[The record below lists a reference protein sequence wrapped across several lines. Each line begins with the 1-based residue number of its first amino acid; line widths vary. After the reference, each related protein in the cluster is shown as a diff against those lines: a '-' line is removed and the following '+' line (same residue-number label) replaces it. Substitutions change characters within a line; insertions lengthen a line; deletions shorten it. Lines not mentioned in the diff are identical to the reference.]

1 MIQSSLYR
9 ALNKGFDYQILACK
23 DFKESELAKEVISYF
38 KPNTKA
44 ILFPEFRAKKN
55 DDLRSFFEEF
65 LQLLGGLREFYQA
78 LENKQEA
85 IIIAPISA
93 LLHPLPKK
101 ELLESF
107 KITLL
112 EKYNLKDLKD
122 KLFYY
127 GYEILDLVEVEG
139 EASFRGDIV
148 DIYAPNSKAYR
159 LSFFDTECESI
170 KEFDPTTQMS
180 LKEDLLEIEIPPTL
194 FSLDEPSYKDLKTK
208 VEQSPLNSFSK
219 DLTSFGLW
227 FLGEKA
233 NDLLHAYKSVISP
246 KALEEIQELA
256 SLNELDCERFK
267 SLKVLENAQGYEDLE
282 IHAHALE
289 GFIALHSNH
298 KITLLAPNK
307 TILDNVLGTIKKSNM
322 DNVLGTIE
330 KSNMECVIA
339 PFVLNFKTPDG
350 IFISLNSFERKKK
363 RQKSKLAL
371 NELNPGEWVVHDDY
385 GVGVFSQ
392 LVQHSVL
399 GSKRDFLEIAYL
411 GEDKLLL
418 PVENLHLI
426 ARYVAQSDSVPVK
439 DRLGKG
445 SFLKLKA
452 KVRTKL
458 LEIAGKII
466 ELAAERNLILGKK
479 MDTHLAE
486 LEVFKSHAGFE
497 YTSDQE
503 KAIAEISKDLSSK
516 RVMDRL
522 LSGDVGFGKT
532 EVAMHAIFCAFLNG
546 FQSVLVVPTTLLAHQ
561 HFETLRARFEN
572 FGVKVA
578 RLDRYASEKN
588 KLLKAVEL
596 GLIDVLVGTHAILG
610 AKFKNLGLVVVD
622 EEHKFGVK
630 QKEALKELSKSVHFL
645 SMSATPIPRT
655 LNMAL
660 SQIKSISSLK
670 TPPTDRKPSRT
681 FLKEKNDELLKEII
695 YRELRRNGQIFYIH
709 NHIASIS
716 KVKTKLENLIPKLK
730 IAILHS
736 QINANKSEEI
746 MLEFAK
752 GNYQVLL
759 CTSIVE
765 SGIHLPNAN
774 TIIIDNAQ
782 NFGLADL
789 HQLRGRVGR
798 GKKEGF
804 CYFLIEDQKSLNEQ
818 ALKRLLAL
826 EKNSYLGSGES
837 IAYHDLE
844 IRGGGNL
851 LGQDQSG
858 HIKNIGYALY
868 TRMLEDAIYELS
880 GGKKRLEKSVEI
892 QLGVSAFLNP
902 ELIASDSLRLDLYR
916 RLSLCENVDEVGQI
930 HEEIEDRFG
939 KIDDLSAQFL
949 QIITLKI
956 LANQLGILK
965 LSNFNQNI
973 TLTYSDEKK
982 ESLKAPSKDDNDI
995 LETLLKHLRAQI
1007 SLKQR

>member
-78 LENKQEA
+78 LENKQET

-122 KLFYY
+122 KLFYC

-170 KEFDPTTQMS
+170 KELDPTTQMS

-233 NDLLHAYKSVISP
+233 QDLLSVYKSVISP
-246 KALEEIQELA
+246 RALEEIQELA

-267 SLKVLENAQGYEDLE
+267 FLKVLENAQGYEDLE

-307 TILDNVLGTIKKSNM
+307 TILDNVISVLERSN
-322 DNVLGTIE
+322 I
-330 KSNMECVIA
+330 ECVIA

-426 ARYVAQSDSVPVK
+426 ARYVVQSDSVPAK

-479 MDTHLAE
+479 MDVHLAE

-503 KAIAEISKDLSSK
+503 KAIAEISKDLSSH

-546 FQSVLVVPTTLLAHQ
+546 FQSALVVPTTLLAHQ

-596 GLIDVLVGTHAILG
+596 GLVDVLVGTHAILG

-660 SQIKSISSLK
+660 SQIKGISSLK

-716 KVKTKLENLIPKLK
+716 KVKTKLEELIPKLK

-1007 SLKQR
+1007 SLKRH

>member
-1 MIQSSLYR
+1 MIQSSLYK
-9 ALNKGFDYQILACK
+9 ALNEGFDYQILACK
-23 DFKESELAKEVISYF
+23 DFKESKLAKEVISYF
-38 KPNTKA
+38 KPNIKA
-44 ILFPEFRAKKN
+44 VLFPEFRAKKN

-85 IIIAPISA
+85 IIIAPIST

-148 DIYAPNSKAYR
+148 DIYIPNSKAYR

-170 KEFDPTTQMS
+170 KELDPTTQMS

-233 NDLLHAYKSVISP
+233 NDLLHTYKSIISP

-267 SLKVLENAQGYEDLE
+267 FLKVLENAQGYEDLE

-307 TILDNVLGTIKKSNM
+307 TILDNAVSAL
-322 DNVLGTIE
+322 E

-339 PFVLNFKTPDG
+339 PFVLNFKTPDR

-371 NELNPGEWVVHDDY
+371 NELNAGEWVVHDDY

-392 LVQHSVL
+392 LIQHSVL

-426 ARYVAQSDSVPVK
+426 ARYVAQSDSVPAK

-458 LEIAGKII
+458 LEIASKII

-479 MDTHLAE
+479 MDVHLAE

-546 FQSVLVVPTTLLAHQ
+546 FQSALVVPTTLLAHQ

-596 GLIDVLVGTHAILG
+596 GQVDVLIGTHAILG

-660 SQIKSISSLK
+660 SQIKGISSLK

-736 QINANKSEEI
+736 QINASESEEI

-804 CYFLIEDQKSLNEQ
+804 CYFLIEDQKNLNEQ

-916 RLSLCENVDEVGQI
+916 RLSLCEDVDEVGQI

-956 LANQLGILK
+956 LANQLGIIK

-973 TLTYSDEKK
+973 TITYGDEKK

-1007 SLKQR
+1007 SLKRR

>member
-1 MIQSSLYR
+1 MIQSSLYK
-9 ALNKGFDYQILACK
+9 ALNEGFDYQILACK
-23 DFKESELAKEVISYF
+23 DFKESKLAKEVISYF

-78 LENKQEA
+78 LENKQET

-180 LKEDLLEIEIPPTL
+180 LKEDLLEIEVPPTL

-233 NDLLHAYKSVISP
+233 QDLLIVYKSVISP
-246 KALEEIQELA
+246 RALEEIQELA
-256 SLNELDCERFK
+256 SLNELDCECFK
-267 SLKVLENAQGYEDLE
+267 FLKVLENAQGYEDLE

-307 TILDNVLGTIKKSNM
+307 TILDNAISTL
-322 DNVLGTIE
+322 E
-330 KSNMECVIA
+330 KSSMECVIA
-339 PFVLNFKTPDG
+339 PFVLNFKTPDR

-426 ARYVAQSDSVPVK
+426 ARYVAQSDSVPAK

-458 LEIAGKII
+458 LEIASKII

-479 MDTHLAE
+479 MDVHLAE

-503 KAIAEISKDLSSK
+503 KAIAEISRDLSSHK
-516 RVMDRL
+516 VMDRL

-546 FQSVLVVPTTLLAHQ
+546 FQSALVVPTTLLAHQ

-596 GLIDVLVGTHAILG
+596 GQVDALIGTHAILG

-660 SQIKSISSLK
+660 SQIKGISSLK

-716 KVKTKLENLIPKLK
+716 KVKTKLEELIPKLK

-736 QINANKSEEI
+736 QINANESEEI

-752 GNYQVLL
+752 GSYQVLL

-956 LANQLGILK
+956 LANQLGIIK

-973 TLTYSDEKK
+973 TITYSDEKK

-1007 SLKQR
+1007 SLKRR

>member
-1 MIQSSLYR
+1 MIQSNLYG

-159 LSFFDTECESI
+159 LSFFDMECESI

-194 FSLDEPSYKDLKTK
+194 FSLNEQSYKDLKTK

-246 KALEEIQELA
+246 KALEEIQELT
-256 SLNELDCERFK
+256 SLNELDNERFK
-267 SLKVLENAQGYEDLE
+267 FLKVLENPQGYEDLE

-289 GFIALHSNH
+289 SFIALHSNR

-307 TILDNVLGTIKKSNM
+307 TILDNAISAL
-322 DNVLGTIE
+322 E
-330 KSNMECVIA
+330 KSHIECVIA

-371 NELNPGEWVVHDDY
+371 NELNAGEWVVHDDY

-399 GSKRDFLEIAYL
+399 GSKRDFLEIAYW

-426 ARYVAQSDSVPVK
+426 ARYVAQSDSVPTK

-452 KVRTKL
+452 KVKTKL

-532 EVAMHAIFCAFLNG
+532 EVAMHAIFCTFLNG
-546 FQSVLVVPTTLLAHQ
+546 FQSTLVVPTTLLAHQ

-596 GLIDVLVGTHAILG
+596 GLVDVLVGTHAILG

-660 SQIKSISSLK
+660 SQIKGISSLK
-670 TPPTDRKPSRT
+670 IPPTDRKPSRT

-716 KVKTKLENLIPKLK
+716 KVKTKLEDLIPKLK

-736 QINANKSEEI
+736 QINAHESEEI

-892 QLGVSAFLNP
+892 QLSVSAFLNP
-902 ELIASDSLRLDLYR
+902 ELIGSDSLRLDLYR
-916 RLSLCENVDEVGQI
+916 RLSLCENTDEVGQI

-939 KIDDLSAQFL
+939 KIDDLSVQFL

-956 LANQLGILK
+956 LANQLGIIK

-973 TLTYSDEKK
+973 TITYSDEKK

-1007 SLKQR
+1007 SLKRH

>member
-23 DFKESELAKEVISYF
+23 DFKESKLAKEVISYF
-38 KPNTKA
+38 KPNIKA
-44 ILFPEFRAKKN
+44 VLFPEFRAKKN

-78 LENKQEA
+78 LENKQET

-148 DIYAPNSKAYR
+148 DIYVPNSKAYR

-233 NDLLHAYKSVISP
+233 QDLLSVYKSVISP

-256 SLNELDCERFK
+256 SLNELDGERFK
-267 SLKVLENAQGYEDLE
+267 LLKVLENAQGYEDLE

-289 GFIALHSNH
+289 GFIALHSHH

-307 TILDNVLGTIKKSNM
+307 TILDNVLGTI
-322 DNVLGTIE
+322 E
-330 KSNMECVIA
+330 KSSMECVIA

-363 RQKSKLAL
+363 HRRSKLAL
-371 NELNPGEWVVHDDY
+371 NELNPGEWVVHDNY

-399 GSKRDFLEIAYL
+399 GSKRDFLEIAYW

-426 ARYVAQSDSVPVK
+426 ARYVAQSDSVPAK

-479 MDTHLAE
+479 MDVHLAE

-546 FQSVLVVPTTLLAHQ
+546 FQSALVVPTTLLAHQ

-660 SQIKSISSLK
+660 SQIKGISSLK

-716 KVKTKLENLIPKLK
+716 KVKTKLEELIPKLK

-736 QINANKSEEI
+736 QINAHKSEEI

-973 TLTYSDEKK
+973 TITYSDEKK

-995 LETLLKHLRAQI
+995 LETLLKHLHAQI
-1007 SLKQR
+1007 SLKRR

>member
-85 IIIAPISA
+85 IIIAPIST

-159 LSFFDTECESI
+159 LSFFDMECESI

-194 FSLDEPSYKDLKTK
+194 FSLNEQSYKDLKTK

-246 KALEEIQELA
+246 KALEEIQELT
-256 SLNELDCERFK
+256 SLNELDNERFK
-267 SLKVLENAQGYEDLE
+267 FLKVLENPQGYEDLE

-289 GFIALHSNH
+289 SFIALHSNR

-307 TILDNVLGTIKKSNM
+307 TILDNAISAL
-322 DNVLGTIE
+322 E
-330 KSNMECVIA
+330 KSHIECVIA

-371 NELNPGEWVVHDDY
+371 NELNAGEWVVHDDY

-399 GSKRDFLEIAYL
+399 GSKRDFLEIAYW

-426 ARYVAQSDSVPVK
+426 ARYVAQSDSMPTK

-452 KVRTKL
+452 KVKTKL

-546 FQSVLVVPTTLLAHQ
+546 FQSALVVPTTLLAHQ

-660 SQIKSISSLK
+660 SQIKGISSLK
-670 TPPTDRKPSRT
+670 IPPTDRKPSRT

-695 YRELRRNGQIFYIH
+695 HRELRRNGQIFYIH

-716 KVKTKLENLIPKLK
+716 KVKTKLEDLIPKLK

-736 QINANKSEEI
+736 QISAHESEET

-752 GNYQVLL
+752 GSYQVLL

-826 EKNSYLGSGES
+826 EKNLYLGSGES

-868 TRMLEDAIYELS
+868 TRMLEDTIYELS

-892 QLGVSAFLNP
+892 QLSVSAFLNP

-916 RLSLCENVDEVGQI
+916 RLSLCENTDEVGQI

-956 LANQLGILK
+956 LANQLGIIK

-973 TLTYSDEKK
+973 TITYSDEKK

-1007 SLKQR
+1007 PLKRH

>member
-23 DFKESELAKEVISYF
+23 DFKESKLAKEVISYF
-38 KPNTKA
+38 KPNIKA
-44 ILFPEFRAKKN
+44 VLFPEFRAKKN

-78 LENKQEA
+78 LENKQET

-233 NDLLHAYKSVISP
+233 QDLLSVYKSIISP
-246 KALEEIQELA
+246 RALEEIQELA
-256 SLNELDCERFK
+256 GLNELDCERFK
-267 SLKVLENAQGYEDLE
+267 FLKVLENVQGYEDLE

-289 GFIALHSNH
+289 GFIALHSHH

-307 TILDNVLGTIKKSNM
+307 TILDNVLGTI
-322 DNVLGTIE
+322 E
-330 KSNMECVIA
+330 KSSMECVIA

-371 NELNPGEWVVHDDY
+371 NELNPGDWVVHDDY

-452 KVRTKL
+452 KVRAKL

-479 MDTHLAE
+479 MDVHLAE

-546 FQSVLVVPTTLLAHQ
+546 FQSALVVPTTLLAHQ
-561 HFETLRARFEN
+561 HFETLKARFEN

-578 RLDRYASEKN
+578 RLDRYIKTSEKS

-596 GLIDVLVGTHAILG
+596 GLVDALIGTHAILG
-610 AKFKNLGLVVVD
+610 AKFKNLGLMVVD

-660 SQIKSISSLK
+660 SQIKGISSLK

-956 LANQLGILK
+956 LANQLGIIK

-973 TLTYSDEKK
+973 TLTYNDEKK

-1007 SLKQR
+1007 SLKRR

>member
-1 MIQSSLYR
+1 MIQSSLYG

-38 KPNTKA
+38 KPNTKVV
-44 ILFPEFRAKKN
+44 LFPEFRAKKN

-194 FSLDEPSYKDLKTK
+194 FSLDEPSYKDLKAK

-256 SLNELDCERFK
+256 SLNELNCERFK
-267 SLKVLENAQGYEDLE
+267 FLKVLENPQGYEDLE

-289 GFIALHSNH
+289 SFITLHSNR

-307 TILDNVLGTIKKSNM
+307 TILDNAISAL
-322 DNVLGTIE
+322 E
-330 KSNMECVIA
+330 KSSIECVIA
-339 PFVLNFKTPDG
+339 PFVLNFKTPNG

-371 NELNPGEWVVHDDY
+371 NELNAGEWVVHDDY

-399 GSKRDFLEIAYL
+399 GSKRDFLEIAYF

-426 ARYVAQSDSVPVK
+426 ARYVAQSDSVPIK

-452 KVRTKL
+452 KVKTKL

-486 LEVFKSHAGFE
+486 LEIFKSHAGFE

-546 FQSVLVVPTTLLAHQ
+546 FQSALVVPTTLLAHQ

-588 KLLKAVEL
+588 KLLKAAEL

-630 QKEALKELSKSVHFL
+630 QKESLKELSKSVHFL

-660 SQIKSISSLK
+660 SQIKGISSLK
-670 TPPTDRKPSRT
+670 IPPTDRKPSRT

-695 YRELRRNGQIFYIH
+695 HRELRRNGQIFYIH

-716 KVKTKLENLIPKLK
+716 KIKTKLEDLIPKLK

-736 QINANKSEEI
+736 QISAHESEEI

-774 TIIIDNAQ
+774 TIIIDKAQ

-956 LANQLGILK
+956 LANQLGIIK

-973 TLTYSDEKK
+973 TLTYNDEHK

-1007 SLKQR
+1007 SLKRR

>member
-23 DFKESELAKEVISYF
+23 DFKESKLAKEVISYF
-38 KPNTKA
+38 KPNIKA
-44 ILFPEFRAKKN
+44 VLFPEFRAKKN

-78 LENKQEA
+78 LENKQET

-148 DIYAPNSKAYR
+148 DIYVPNSKAYR

-170 KEFDPTTQMS
+170 KELDPTTQMS

-194 FSLDEPSYKDLKTK
+194 FSLDESSYKDLKTK

-233 NDLLHAYKSVISP
+233 QDLLSVCKSVISP

-256 SLNELDCERFK
+256 SLNELDDERFK
-267 SLKVLENAQGYEDLE
+267 FLKILENAQGYEDLE

-289 GFIALHSNH
+289 GFITLHSNY

-307 TILDNVLGTIKKSNM
+307 TILDNAISALDVG
-322 DNVLGTIE
+322 
-330 KSNMECVIA
+330 NMECVIA
-339 PFVLNFKTPDG
+339 PFVLNFKTPDR

-371 NELNPGEWVVHDDY
+371 NELNAGEWVVHDDY

-392 LVQHSVL
+392 LIQHSVL

-452 KVRTKL
+452 KVRAKL

-479 MDTHLAE
+479 MDVHLAE

-503 KAIAEISKDLSSK
+503 KAIAEISRDLSSH

-546 FQSVLVVPTTLLAHQ
+546 FQSALVVPTTLLAHQ

-578 RLDRYASEKN
+578 RLDRYIKTSEKS

-596 GLIDVLVGTHAILG
+596 GQVDALIGTHAILG
-610 AKFKNLGLVVVD
+610 AKFKNLGLMVVD

-660 SQIKSISSLK
+660 SQIKGISSLK

-695 YRELRRNGQIFYIH
+695 HRELRRNGQIFYIH

-736 QINANKSEEI
+736 QINANESEEI

-804 CYFLIEDQKSLNEQ
+804 CYFLIEDQKNLNEQ

-858 HIKNIGYALY
+858 HIKNIGYVLY

-939 KIDDLSAQFL
+939 KMDDLSAQFL

-956 LANQLGILK
+956 LANQLGIIK

-1007 SLKQR
+1007 SLKRR

>member
-38 KPNTKA
+38 KPHTKA

-78 LENKQEA
+78 LENKQET

-194 FSLDEPSYKDLKTK
+194 FSLDESSYKDLKTK

-233 NDLLHAYKSVISP
+233 QDLLSVYKSIISP
-246 KALEEIQELA
+246 RALEEIQELA

-267 SLKVLENAQGYEDLE
+267 FLKVLENAQGYEDLE

-307 TILDNVLGTIKKSNM
+307 TILDNAVSAL
-322 DNVLGTIE
+322 E
-330 KSNMECVIA
+330 KSSMECVIA

-371 NELNPGEWVVHDDY
+371 NEFNPGEWVVHDDY

-426 ARYVAQSDSVPVK
+426 ARYVAQSDSVPAK

-458 LEIAGKII
+458 LEIASKII

-479 MDTHLAE
+479 MDVHLAE

-497 YTSDQE
+497 YTNDQE
-503 KAIAEISKDLSSK
+503 KAIAEISKDLSSH

-532 EVAMHAIFCAFLNG
+532 EVAMHAIFCTFLNG
-546 FQSVLVVPTTLLAHQ
+546 FQSALVVPTTLLAHQ

-596 GLIDVLVGTHAILG
+596 GLVDALVGTHAILG

-660 SQIKSISSLK
+660 SQIKGISSLK

-736 QINANKSEEI
+736 QINANESEEI

-892 QLGVSAFLNP
+892 QLSVSAFLNP

-916 RLSLCENVDEVGQI
+916 RLSLCENTDEVGQI

-956 LANQLGILK
+956 LANQLGIIK

-973 TLTYSDEKK
+973 TLTYNDEHK

-1007 SLKQR
+1007 SLKRH

>member
-23 DFKESELAKEVISYF
+23 DFKESKLAKEVISYV

-44 ILFPEFRAKKN
+44 VLFPEFRAKKN

-78 LENKQEA
+78 LENKQEV

-148 DIYAPNSKAYR
+148 DIYIPNSKAYR

-170 KEFDPTTQMS
+170 KELDPTTQMS

-233 NDLLHAYKSVISP
+233 QDLLSVYKSVISP
-246 KALEEIQELA
+246 RALEEIQELA
-256 SLNELDCERFK
+256 SLNELNYERFK
-267 SLKVLENAQGYEDLE
+267 FLKVLENAQGYEDLE

-307 TILDNVLGTIKKSNM
+307 TILDNAISTL
-322 DNVLGTIE
+322 E
-330 KSNMECVIA
+330 RSNMECVIA

-426 ARYVAQSDSVPVK
+426 ARYVAQSDSVPAK

-458 LEIAGKII
+458 LEIASKII

-479 MDTHLAE
+479 MDVHLAE

-497 YTSDQE
+497 YTNDQE
-503 KAIAEISKDLSSK
+503 KSIAEISKDLSSK

-546 FQSVLVVPTTLLAHQ
+546 FQSTLVVPTTLLAHQ

-596 GLIDVLVGTHAILG
+596 GLVDVLVGTHAILG

-660 SQIKSISSLK
+660 SQIKGISSLK

-695 YRELRRNGQIFYIH
+695 HRELRRNGQIFYIH

-716 KVKTKLENLIPKLK
+716 KVKTKLEDLIPKLK

-916 RLSLCENVDEVGQI
+916 RLSLCENTDEVGQI

-956 LANQLGILK
+956 LANQLGIIK

-1007 SLKQR
+1007 SLKRR

>member
-78 LENKQEA
+78 LENKQET

-148 DIYAPNSKAYR
+148 DVYAPNSKAYR

-233 NDLLHAYKSVISP
+233 QDLLIVYKSIISP
-246 KALEEIQELA
+246 RALEEIQELA
-256 SLNELDCERFK
+256 SLNELDGERFK
-267 SLKVLENAQGYEDLE
+267 FLKVLENAQGYEDLE

-289 GFIALHSNH
+289 GFIALHSHH

-307 TILDNVLGTIKKSNM
+307 TILDNAISALDAG
-322 DNVLGTIE
+322 
-330 KSNMECVIA
+330 NMECVIA
-339 PFVLNFKTPDG
+339 PFVLNFKTPDR

-363 RQKSKLAL
+363 RQKSRLAL

-411 GEDKLLL
+411 SEDKLLL

-426 ARYVAQSDSVPVK
+426 ARYVAQSDSVPAK

-479 MDTHLAE
+479 MDVHLAE

-503 KAIAEISKDLSSK
+503 KAIAEISRDLSSK

-546 FQSVLVVPTTLLAHQ
+546 FQSALVVPTTLLAHQ
-561 HFETLRARFEN
+561 HFETLRVRFEN

-660 SQIKSISSLK
+660 SQIKGISSLK

-716 KVKTKLENLIPKLK
+716 KVKTKLEELIPKLK

-837 IAYHDLE
+837 VAYHDLE

-916 RLSLCENVDEVGQI
+916 RLSLCENTDEVGQI

-956 LANQLGILK
+956 LANQLGIIK

-973 TLTYSDEKK
+973 TITYSDEKK

-1007 SLKQR
+1007 SLKRR

>member
-1 MIQSSLYR
+1 MIQSSLYK
-9 ALNKGFDYQILACK
+9 ALNEGFDYQILACK
-23 DFKESELAKEVISYF
+23 DFKESKLAKEVISYF
-38 KPNTKA
+38 KPNIKA
-44 ILFPEFRAKKN
+44 VLFPEFRAKKN

-148 DIYAPNSKAYR
+148 DIYIPNSKAYR
-159 LSFFDTECESI
+159 LSFFDAECESI
-170 KEFDPTTQMS
+170 KELDPATQMS

-256 SLNELDCERFK
+256 SLNELDGERFK
-267 SLKVLENAQGYEDLE
+267 FLKVLENPQGYEDLE

-289 GFIALHSNH
+289 SFIALHSNR

-307 TILDNVLGTIKKSNM
+307 TILDNAISAL
-322 DNVLGTIE
+322 E
-330 KSNMECVIA
+330 KSSMECVIA

-371 NELNPGEWVVHDDY
+371 NELNPGDWVVHDDY

-452 KVRTKL
+452 KVRAKL

-479 MDTHLAE
+479 MDVHLAE

-546 FQSVLVVPTTLLAHQ
+546 FQSALVVPTTLLAHQ

-596 GLIDVLVGTHAILG
+596 GLVDVLVGTHAILG

-660 SQIKSISSLK
+660 SQIKGISSLK

-716 KVKTKLENLIPKLK
+716 KVKTKLEGLIPKLK

-939 KIDDLSAQFL
+939 KMDDLSAQFL

-956 LANQLGILK
+956 LANQLGIIK

-973 TLTYSDEKK
+973 TLTHSDEHK

-1007 SLKQR
+1007 SLKRR

>member
-1 MIQSSLYR
+1 MIQSSLYK

-38 KPNTKA
+38 KPNIKA

-65 LQLLGGLREFYQA
+65 LQLLGGLREFYRA

-122 KLFYY
+122 KLFYC
-127 GYEILDLVEVEG
+127 GYEIVDLVEVEG

-180 LKEDLLEIEIPPTL
+180 LKEDWLEIEIPPTL

-208 VEQSPLNSFSK
+208 VEQSPFNSFSK

-227 FLGEKA
+227 FLEEKA
-233 NDLLHAYKSVISP
+233 NDLLHAYKSIISP

-267 SLKVLENAQGYEDLE
+267 LLKVLETPQGHEDLE

-289 GFIALHSNH
+289 SFIALHSNR

-307 TILDNVLGTIKKSNM
+307 TILDNAISAL
-322 DNVLGTIE
+322 E
-330 KSNMECVIA
+330 KSSIECVIA

-350 IFISLNSFERKKK
+350 IFVSLNSFERKKK

-399 GSKRDFLEIAYL
+399 GSKRDFLEIAYW

-426 ARYVAQSDSVPVK
+426 ARYVAQNDSVPIK

-578 RLDRYASEKN
+578 RLDRYASGKN

-596 GLIDVLVGTHAILG
+596 GLVDVLVGTHAVLG

-660 SQIKSISSLK
+660 SQIKGISSLK

-695 YRELRRNGQIFYIH
+695 HRELRRNGQIFYIH

-716 KVKTKLENLIPKLK
+716 KVKTKLEGLIPKLK

-736 QINANKSEEI
+736 QINANESEEI

-837 IAYHDLE
+837 VAYHDLE

-916 RLSLCENVDEVGQI
+916 RLSLCENTDEVGQI

-939 KIDDLSAQFL
+939 KIDDLSTQFL

-956 LANQLGILK
+956 LANQLGIIK

-973 TLTYSDEKK
+973 TITYSDEKK

-1007 SLKQR
+1007 SLKRR

>member
-38 KPNTKA
+38 KPNIKA
-44 ILFPEFRAKKN
+44 VLFPEFRAKKN

-78 LENKQEA
+78 LENKQET

-170 KEFDPTTQMS
+170 KELDPTTQMS

-233 NDLLHAYKSVISP
+233 QDLLSVYKSVISP
-246 KALEEIQELA
+246 RALEEIQELA
-256 SLNELDCERFK
+256 SLNELDYERFK
-267 SLKVLENAQGYEDLE
+267 FLKVLENAQGYEDLE

-307 TILDNVLGTIKKSNM
+307 TILDNVISALERSN
-322 DNVLGTIE
+322 I
-330 KSNMECVIA
+330 ECVIA

-426 ARYVAQSDSVPVK
+426 ARYVAQSDSVPAK

-546 FQSVLVVPTTLLAHQ
+546 FQSALVVPTTLLAHQ

-596 GLIDVLVGTHAILG
+596 GLVDVLVGTHAILG

-660 SQIKSISSLK
+660 SQIKGISSLK

-716 KVKTKLENLIPKLK
+716 KVKTKLEDLIPKLK

-736 QINANKSEEI
+736 QINANESEEI

-916 RLSLCENVDEVGQI
+916 RLSLCENTDEVGQI

-956 LANQLGILK
+956 LANQLGIIK

-973 TLTYSDEKK
+973 TLTYSDEHK

-1007 SLKQR
+1007 SLKRR

>member
-65 LQLLGGLREFYQA
+65 LQLLGGLKEFYQA

-112 EKYNLKDLKD
+112 EKYNLKVLKD

-148 DIYAPNSKAYR
+148 DIYVPNSKAYR

-233 NDLLHAYKSVISP
+233 QDLLSVYKSVISP
-246 KALEEIQELA
+246 RALEEIQELA
-256 SLNELDCERFK
+256 SLNELDDERFK
-267 SLKVLENAQGYEDLE
+267 FLKVLENAQGYEDLE

-289 GFIALHSNH
+289 GFIALHSHH

-307 TILDNVLGTIKKSNM
+307 TILDNAISALERSN
-322 DNVLGTIE
+322 I
-330 KSNMECVIA
+330 ECVIA

-371 NELNPGEWVVHDDY
+371 NELNAGEWVVHDDY

-426 ARYVAQSDSVPVK
+426 ARYVAQSDSVPAK

-503 KAIAEISKDLSSK
+503 KAIAEISRDLSSK

-546 FQSVLVVPTTLLAHQ
+546 FQSALVVPTTLLVHQ

-596 GLIDVLVGTHAILG
+596 GLVDVLVGTHAILG

-660 SQIKSISSLK
+660 SQIKGISSLK
-670 TPPTDRKPSRT
+670 TLPTDRKPSRT
-681 FLKEKNDELLKEII
+681 FLKEKNDELLKELI

-716 KVKTKLENLIPKLK
+716 KVKTKLEKLIPKLK

-858 HIKNIGYALY
+858 YIKNIGYALY

-916 RLSLCENVDEVGQI
+916 RLSLCENIDEVGQI

-1007 SLKQR
+1007 SLKRH

>member
-23 DFKESELAKEVISYF
+23 DFKESKLAKEVINYF
-38 KPNTKA
+38 KPNIKA
-44 ILFPEFRAKKN
+44 VLFPEFRAKKN

-78 LENKQEA
+78 LENKQEV

-148 DIYAPNSKAYR
+148 DIYTPNSKAYR

-170 KEFDPTTQMS
+170 KELDPTTQMS

-233 NDLLHAYKSVISP
+233 QDLLSVYKSVISP
-246 KALEEIQELA
+246 RALEEIQELA

-267 SLKVLENAQGYEDLE
+267 FLKVLKNAQGYEDLE

-289 GFIALHSNH
+289 GFIALHSNR

-307 TILDNVLGTIKKSNM
+307 TILDNTISAL
-322 DNVLGTIE
+322 DAG
-330 KSNMECVIA
+330 NMECVIA
-339 PFVLNFKTPDG
+339 PFVLNFRTPDG

-371 NELNPGEWVVHDDY
+371 NELNAGEWVVHDDY

-452 KVRTKL
+452 KVRAKL

-503 KAIAEISKDLSSK
+503 KAIAEISRDLSSH

-561 HFETLRARFEN
+561 HFETLKARFEN

-578 RLDRYASEKN
+578 RLDRYIKTSEKS

-596 GLIDVLVGTHAILG
+596 GQVDALIGTHAILG
-610 AKFKNLGLVVVD
+610 AKFKNLGLMVVD

-660 SQIKSISSLK
+660 SQIKGISSLK

-956 LANQLGILK
+956 LANQLGIIK

-973 TLTYSDEKK
+973 TITYGDEKK

-1007 SLKQR
+1007 SLKRR

>member
-1 MIQSSLYR
+1 M
-9 ALNKGFDYQILACK
+9 
-23 DFKESELAKEVISYF
+23 
-38 KPNTKA
+38 
-44 ILFPEFRAKKN
+44 
-55 DDLRSFFEEF
+55 RSFFEEF

-78 LENKQEA
+78 LENKQET

-256 SLNELDCERFK
+256 GLNELDGERFK
-267 SLKVLENAQGYEDLE
+267 FLKVLENAQGYEDLE

-289 GFIALHSNH
+289 GFIASHSNR

-307 TILDNVLGTIKKSNM
+307 TILDNAIGALERSHI
-322 DNVLGTIE
+322 
-330 KSNMECVIA
+330 ECVIA

-426 ARYVAQSDSVPVK
+426 ARYVAQSDSVPIK

-452 KVRTKL
+452 KVKTKL
-458 LEIAGKII
+458 LEIASKII

-546 FQSVLVVPTTLLAHQ
+546 FQSALVVPTTLLAHQ

-610 AKFKNLGLVVVD
+610 AKFKNLGLMVVD

-660 SQIKSISSLK
+660 SQIKGISSLK

-736 QINANKSEEI
+736 QINANESEEV

-892 QLGVSAFLNP
+892 QLSVSAFLNP

-956 LANQLGILK
+956 LANQLGIIK

-973 TLTYSDEKK
+973 TITYSDEHK

-1007 SLKQR
+1007 SLKRR

>member
-1 MIQSSLYR
+1 MIQSSLYK

-38 KPNTKA
+38 KPNIKA

-65 LQLLGGLREFYQA
+65 LQLLGALREFYQA
-78 LENKQEA
+78 LENKQET

-112 EKYNLKDLKD
+112 EKYNLKELKD

-148 DIYAPNSKAYR
+148 DIYIPNSKAYR
-159 LSFFDTECESI
+159 LSFFDAECESI
-170 KEFDPTTQMS
+170 KELDPTTQMS

-233 NDLLHAYKSVISP
+233 QDLLSVYKSIISP

-256 SLNELDCERFK
+256 SLNELDDERFK
-267 SLKVLENAQGYEDLE
+267 FLKVLENAQGYEDLE

-298 KITLLAPNK
+298 KITLLASNK
-307 TILDNVLGTIKKSNM
+307 TILDNAISTLDT
-322 DNVLGTIE
+322 
-330 KSNMECVIA
+330 SNMECVIA
-339 PFVLNFKTPDG
+339 PFVLNFKTPDR

-371 NELNPGEWVVHDDY
+371 NELNAGEWVVHDDY

-392 LVQHSVL
+392 LIQHSVL

-452 KVRTKL
+452 KVRAKL

-503 KAIAEISKDLSSK
+503 KAIAEISRDLSSH

-546 FQSVLVVPTTLLAHQ
+546 FQSALVVPTTLLAHQ

-578 RLDRYASEKN
+578 RLDRYIKTSEKN

-596 GLIDVLVGTHAILG
+596 GLVDALIGTHAILG
-610 AKFKNLGLVVVD
+610 AKFKNLGLMVVD

-660 SQIKSISSLK
+660 SQIKGISSLK

-695 YRELRRNGQIFYIH
+695 HRELRRNGQIFYIH

-716 KVKTKLENLIPKLK
+716 KVKTKLEDLIPKLK

-736 QINANKSEEI
+736 QINAHESEEI

-804 CYFLIEDQKSLNEQ
+804 CYFLIEDQKNLNEQ

-916 RLSLCENVDEVGQI
+916 RLSLCEDVDEVGQI

-939 KIDDLSAQFL
+939 KMDDLSAQFL

-973 TLTYSDEKK
+973 TLTYSDEHK

-1007 SLKQR
+1007 SLKRR

>member
-38 KPNTKA
+38 KPNIKA

-112 EKYNLKDLKD
+112 EKYNLKDLRD

-180 LKEDLLEIEIPPTL
+180 LKEDLLEVEIPPTL
-194 FSLDEPSYKDLKTK
+194 FSLNEQSYKDLKTK

-256 SLNELDCERFK
+256 SLNELDYERFK
-267 SLKVLENAQGYEDLE
+267 SLKVLENPQGYEDLE

-289 GFIALHSNH
+289 SFIALHSNR

-307 TILDNVLGTIKKSNM
+307 TILDNAISAL
-322 DNVLGTIE
+322 E
-330 KSNMECVIA
+330 KSHIECVIA

-426 ARYVAQSDSVPVK
+426 ARYVAQSDSVPTK

-452 KVRTKL
+452 KVKTKL
-458 LEIAGKII
+458 LEIASKII

-546 FQSVLVVPTTLLAHQ
+546 FQSALVVPTTLLAHQ

-578 RLDRYASEKN
+578 CLDRYASEKN

-596 GLIDVLVGTHAILG
+596 GLVDVLVGTHAILG

-660 SQIKSISSLK
+660 SQIKGISSLK
-670 TPPTDRKPSRT
+670 IPPTDRKPSRT

-695 YRELRRNGQIFYIH
+695 HRELRRNGQIFYIH

-716 KVKTKLENLIPKLK
+716 KVKTKLEDLIPKLK

-736 QINANKSEEI
+736 QINAHESEEI

-892 QLGVSAFLNP
+892 QLSVSAFLNP

-916 RLSLCENVDEVGQI
+916 RLSLCENTDEVGQI

-949 QIITLKI
+949 QIITLKT
-956 LANQLGILK
+956 LANQLGIIK

-973 TLTYSDEKK
+973 TITYSDEKK
-982 ESLKAPSKDDNDI
+982 ESLKALSKDDNDI
-995 LETLLKHLRAQI
+995 LETLLKHLHAQI
-1007 SLKQR
+1007 PLKRH

>member
-38 KPNTKA
+38 KPNIKA
-44 ILFPEFRAKKN
+44 VLFPELRAKKN

-78 LENKQEA
+78 LENKQET
-85 IIIAPISA
+85 IIIAPIST

-148 DIYAPNSKAYR
+148 DIYIPNSKAYR
-159 LSFFDTECESI
+159 LSFFDAECESI
-170 KEFDPTTQMS
+170 KELDPATQMS

-233 NDLLHAYKSVISP
+233 QDLLSVYKSVISP

-256 SLNELDCERFK
+256 SLNELDDERFK
-267 SLKVLENAQGYEDLE
+267 FLKILENAQGYEDLE

-289 GFIALHSNH
+289 GFITLHSNY

-307 TILDNVLGTIKKSNM
+307 TILDNAISALDAG
-322 DNVLGTIE
+322 
-330 KSNMECVIA
+330 NMECVIA
-339 PFVLNFKTPDG
+339 PFVLNFKTPDR

-371 NELNPGEWVVHDDY
+371 NELNAGEWVVHDDY

-392 LVQHSVL
+392 LIQHSVL

-452 KVRTKL
+452 KVRAKL

-479 MDTHLAE
+479 MDVHLAE

-503 KAIAEISKDLSSK
+503 KAIAEISRDLSSH

-546 FQSVLVVPTTLLAHQ
+546 FQSALVVPTTLLAHQ
-561 HFETLRARFEN
+561 HFETLKARFEN

-578 RLDRYASEKN
+578 RLDRYIKTSEKS
-588 KLLKAVEL
+588 KFLKAVEL
-596 GLIDVLVGTHAILG
+596 GLVDALIGTHAILG
-610 AKFKNLGLVVVD
+610 AKFKNLGLMVVD

-660 SQIKSISSLK
+660 SQIKGISSLK

-695 YRELRRNGQIFYIH
+695 HRELRRNGQIFYIH

-736 QINANKSEEI
+736 QINANESEEI

-804 CYFLIEDQKSLNEQ
+804 CYFLIEDQKNLNEQ

-939 KIDDLSAQFL
+939 KMDDLSAQFL

-1007 SLKQR
+1007 SLKRR

>member
-107 KITLL
+107 KIILL

-159 LSFFDTECESI
+159 LSFFDMECESI

-194 FSLDEPSYKDLKTK
+194 FSLNEQSYKDLKTK

-256 SLNELDCERFK
+256 SLNELDGERFK
-267 SLKVLENAQGYEDLE
+267 FLKVLENPQGYEDLE
-282 IHAHALE
+282 IHGHALE
-289 GFIALHSNH
+289 SFIALHSNR

-307 TILDNVLGTIKKSNM
+307 TILDNAISVL
-322 DNVLGTIE
+322 E
-330 KSNMECVIA
+330 KSHIECVIA

-371 NELNPGEWVVHDDY
+371 NELNAGEWVVHDDY

-426 ARYVAQSDSVPVK
+426 ARYVAQSDSVPAK

-452 KVRTKL
+452 KVKNKL

-546 FQSVLVVPTTLLAHQ
+546 FQSALVVPTTLLAHQ

-596 GLIDVLVGTHAILG
+596 GLIDVLVGTHAIFC

-660 SQIKSISSLK
+660 SQIKGISSLK
-670 TPPTDRKPSRT
+670 IPPTDRKPSRT

-695 YRELRRNGQIFYIH
+695 HRELRRNGQIFYIH

-716 KVKTKLENLIPKLK
+716 KVKTKLEDLIPKLK

-736 QINANKSEEI
+736 QINANESEET

-892 QLGVSAFLNP
+892 QLSVSAFLNP

-916 RLSLCENVDEVGQI
+916 RLSLCENIDEVGQI

-956 LANQLGILK
+956 LANQLGIIK

-973 TLTYSDEKK
+973 TITYSDEKK
-982 ESLKAPSKDDNDI
+982 EGLKAPSKDDNDI

-1007 SLKQR
+1007 SLKRH

>member
-38 KPNTKA
+38 KPNIKA
-44 ILFPEFRAKKN
+44 VLFPEFRAKKN

-112 EKYNLKDLKD
+112 GKYNLKDLKD

-233 NDLLHAYKSVISP
+233 QDLLSVYKSVISH

-256 SLNELDCERFK
+256 SLNELDYERFK
-267 SLKVLENAQGYEDLE
+267 LLKVLENAQGYEDLE
-282 IHAHALE
+282 IHVHALE

-307 TILDNVLGTIKKSNM
+307 TILDNVLGA
-322 DNVLGTIE
+322 IE
-330 KSNMECVIA
+330 KSSIECVIA

-426 ARYVAQSDSVPVK
+426 ARYVAQSDSVPAK

-458 LEIAGKII
+458 LEIASKII

-479 MDTHLAE
+479 MDVHLAE

-532 EVAMHAIFCAFLNG
+532 EVAMHAIFCTFLNG

-596 GLIDVLVGTHAILG
+596 GQVDALIGTHAILG

-660 SQIKSISSLK
+660 SQIKGISSLK

-716 KVKTKLENLIPKLK
+716 KVKTKLEELIPKLK

-736 QINANKSEEI
+736 QINANESEEI

-916 RLSLCENVDEVGQI
+916 RLSLCENTGEVGQI

-956 LANQLGILK
+956 LANQLGIIK

-973 TLTYSDEKK
+973 TITYSDEKK

-1007 SLKQR
+1007 SLKWR

>member
-1 MIQSSLYR
+1 MIQSSLYG

-38 KPNTKA
+38 KPNIKA

-194 FSLDEPSYKDLKTK
+194 FSLNEQSYKDLKTK

-246 KALEEIQELA
+246 RALEEIQELA
-256 SLNELDCERFK
+256 NLNELDGERFK
-267 SLKVLENAQGYEDLE
+267 FLKVLENPQGYEDLE

-289 GFIALHSNH
+289 SFIALHLNR

-307 TILDNVLGTIKKSNM
+307 TILDNAISAL
-322 DNVLGTIE
+322 E
-330 KSNMECVIA
+330 KSHIECVIA

-371 NELNPGEWVVHDDY
+371 NELNAGEWVVHDDY

-399 GSKRDFLEIAYL
+399 GSKRDFLEIAYW

-426 ARYVAQSDSVPVK
+426 ARYVAQSDSVPIK

-452 KVRTKL
+452 KVKTKL
-458 LEIAGKII
+458 LEIASKII

-546 FQSVLVVPTTLLAHQ
+546 FQSALVVPTTLLAHQ

-572 FGVKVA
+572 FGVKAA

-596 GLIDVLVGTHAILG
+596 GLIDVLVGTHAIFC

-660 SQIKSISSLK
+660 SQIKGISSLK
-670 TPPTDRKPSRT
+670 IPPTDRKPSRT

-695 YRELRRNGQIFYIH
+695 HRELRRNGQIFYIH

-716 KVKTKLENLIPKLK
+716 KVKTKLEDLIPKLK

-736 QINANKSEEI
+736 QISAHESEEI

-892 QLGVSAFLNP
+892 QLSVSAFLNP

-916 RLSLCENVDEVGQI
+916 RLSLCENTDEVGQI

-939 KIDDLSAQFL
+939 KIDDLSTQFL

-956 LANQLGILK
+956 LANQLGIIK
-965 LSNFNQNI
+965 LSNFSQNI
-973 TLTYSDEKK
+973 TITYSDEKK

-1007 SLKQR
+1007 SLKRH

>member
-23 DFKESELAKEVISYF
+23 DLKESELAKEVISYF

-78 LENKQEA
+78 LENKQET

-127 GYEILDLVEVEG
+127 GYEIVDLVEVEG

-194 FSLDEPSYKDLKTK
+194 FSLDESSYKDLKTK

-233 NDLLHAYKSVISP
+233 QDLLSVYKSVISP
-246 KALEEIQELA
+246 RALEEIQELA

-267 SLKVLENAQGYEDLE
+267 FLKVLENAQGYEDLE

-289 GFIALHSNH
+289 GFIALHSHH

-307 TILDNVLGTIKKSNM
+307 TILDNVLGA
-322 DNVLGTIE
+322 IE
-330 KSNMECVIA
+330 KSSMECVIA

-426 ARYVAQSDSVPVK
+426 ARYVAQSDSVPAK

-458 LEIAGKII
+458 LEIASKII

-546 FQSVLVVPTTLLAHQ
+546 FQSALVVPTTLLAHQ
-561 HFETLRARFEN
+561 HFETLRVRFEN

-596 GLIDVLVGTHAILG
+596 GLVDALIGTHAILG

-655 LNMAL
+655 LNMVL
-660 SQIKSISSLK
+660 SQIKGISSLK

-716 KVKTKLENLIPKLK
+716 KVKTKLEELIPKLK

-736 QINANKSEEI
+736 QINANESEEI

-765 SGIHLPNAN
+765 SGIHLPNTN

-837 IAYHDLE
+837 VAYHDLE

-916 RLSLCENVDEVGQI
+916 RLSLCENTDEVGQI

-956 LANQLGILK
+956 LANQLGIIK

-973 TLTYSDEKK
+973 TITYSDEKK

-1007 SLKQR
+1007 SLKWR

>member
-38 KPNTKA
+38 KPNIKA
-44 ILFPEFRAKKN
+44 VLFPEFRAKKN

-78 LENKQEA
+78 LENKQEV

-233 NDLLHAYKSVISP
+233 QNLLSVYKSIISP
-246 KALEEIQELA
+246 RALEEIQELA
-256 SLNELDCERFK
+256 SLNELDDERFK
-267 SLKVLENAQGYEDLE
+267 FLKVLENAQGYEDLE

-307 TILDNVLGTIKKSNM
+307 TILDNVLGA
-322 DNVLGTIE
+322 LE
-330 KSNMECVIA
+330 KNSMECMIA

-452 KVRTKL
+452 KVRAKL

-479 MDTHLAE
+479 MDVHLAE

-503 KAIAEISKDLSSK
+503 KAIAEISKDLSSH

-546 FQSVLVVPTTLLAHQ
+546 FQSALVVPTTLLAHQ
-561 HFETLRARFEN
+561 HFETLRVRFES

-596 GLIDVLVGTHAILG
+596 GLIDALVGTHAILG

-660 SQIKSISSLK
+660 SQIKGISSLK

-695 YRELRRNGQIFYIH
+695 HRELRRNGQIFYIH

-736 QINANKSEEI
+736 QINANESEEI

-880 GGKKRLEKSVEI
+880 GGKKRLERSVEI

-956 LANQLGILK
+956 LANQLGIIK

-973 TLTYSDEKK
+973 TLTYGDEHK

-1007 SLKQR
+1007 SLKRR

>member
-1 MIQSSLYR
+1 MIQSSLYK

-23 DFKESELAKEVISYF
+23 DFKESKLAKEVISYL
-38 KPNTKA
+38 KPNIKA

-65 LQLLGGLREFYQA
+65 LQLLGALREFYQA
-78 LENKQEA
+78 LENKQET

-112 EKYNLKDLKD
+112 EKYNLKELKD

-148 DIYAPNSKAYR
+148 DIYIPNSKAYR
-159 LSFFDTECESI
+159 LSFFDAECESI
-170 KEFDPTTQMS
+170 KELDPTTQMS

-233 NDLLHAYKSVISP
+233 QNLLSVYKSVISP

-267 SLKVLENAQGYEDLE
+267 FLKVLENAQGYEDLE

-289 GFIALHSNH
+289 GFITLHSNH

-307 TILDNVLGTIKKSNM
+307 TILDNAISAL
-322 DNVLGTIE
+322 E

-339 PFVLNFKTPDG
+339 PFVLNFKTPDR

-371 NELNPGEWVVHDDY
+371 NELNAGEWVVHDDY

-392 LVQHSVL
+392 LIQHSVL

-503 KAIAEISKDLSSK
+503 KAIAEISKDLSSH

-546 FQSVLVVPTTLLAHQ
+546 FQSTLVVPTTLLAHQ
-561 HFETLRARFEN
+561 HFETLKARFEN

-578 RLDRYASEKN
+578 RLDRYIKTSEKN

-596 GLIDVLVGTHAILG
+596 GQVDALIGTHAILG
-610 AKFKNLGLVVVD
+610 AKFKNLGLMVVD

-660 SQIKSISSLK
+660 SQIKGISSLK

-716 KVKTKLENLIPKLK
+716 KVKTKLEELIPKLK

-736 QINANKSEEI
+736 QINANESEEI

-930 HEEIEDRFG
+930 HEEVEDRFG
-939 KIDDLSAQFL
+939 KMDDLSAQFL

-973 TLTYSDEKK
+973 TITYNDEKK

-1007 SLKQR
+1007 SLKRR

>member
-23 DFKESELAKEVISYF
+23 DFKESKLAKEVISYF
-38 KPNTKA
+38 KPNIKA
-44 ILFPEFRAKKN
+44 VLFPEFRAKKN

-78 LENKQEA
+78 LENKQET

-180 LKEDLLEIEIPPTL
+180 FKEDLLEIEIPPTL

-233 NDLLHAYKSVISP
+233 QDLLSVYKSVISP
-246 KALEEIQELA
+246 RALEEIQELA
-256 SLNELDCERFK
+256 SLNELDYERFK
-267 SLKVLENAQGYEDLE
+267 LLKVLENAQGYEDLE

-289 GFIALHSNH
+289 GFIALHSHH

-307 TILDNVLGTIKKSNM
+307 TILDNAISALDT
-322 DNVLGTIE
+322 
-330 KSNMECVIA
+330 SNMECVIA

-371 NELNPGEWVVHDDY
+371 NELNAGEWVVHDDY

-503 KAIAEISKDLSSK
+503 KAIAEISKDLSSH

-596 GLIDVLVGTHAILG
+596 GQVDALIGTHAILG

-660 SQIKSISSLK
+660 SQIKGISSLK

-695 YRELRRNGQIFYIH
+695 HRELRRNGQIFYIH

-736 QINANKSEEI
+736 QINANESEEI

-939 KIDDLSAQFL
+939 KMDDLSAQFL

-956 LANQLGILK
+956 LANQLGIIK

-973 TLTYSDEKK
+973 TLTYSDEHK

-1007 SLKQR
+1007 SLKRR

>member
-23 DFKESELAKEVISYF
+23 DFKESKLAKEVISYF
-38 KPNTKA
+38 KPNIKA
-44 ILFPEFRAKKN
+44 VLFPEFRAKKN

-78 LENKQEA
+78 LENKQET

-170 KEFDPTTQMS
+170 KELDPTTQMS

-256 SLNELDCERFK
+256 SLNELDDERFK
-267 SLKVLENAQGYEDLE
+267 FLEVLENAQGYEDLE

-289 GFIALHSNH
+289 GFIALHSHH

-307 TILDNVLGTIKKSNM
+307 TILDNAISALERS
-322 DNVLGTIE
+322 
-330 KSNMECVIA
+330 SMECVIA

-458 LEIAGKII
+458 LEIASKII

-479 MDTHLAE
+479 MDVHLAE

-503 KAIAEISKDLSSK
+503 KAIAEISKDLNSH

-546 FQSVLVVPTTLLAHQ
+546 FQSALVVPTTLLAHQ

-578 RLDRYASEKN
+578 RLDRYVSEKN

-596 GLIDVLVGTHAILG
+596 GQVDVLIGTHAILG

-660 SQIKSISSLK
+660 SQIKGISSLK

-695 YRELRRNGQIFYIH
+695 YRELRRNGQIFYVH

-716 KVKTKLENLIPKLK
+716 KVKTKLEGLIPKLK

-736 QINANKSEEI
+736 QINANESEEI

-995 LETLLKHLRAQI
+995 LETLLKHLHAQI
-1007 SLKQR
+1007 SLKRR

>member
-1 MIQSSLYR
+1 MIQSSLYK

-38 KPNTKA
+38 KPNIKA

-85 IIIAPISA
+85 VIIAPIST

-127 GYEILDLVEVEG
+127 GYEIVDLVEVEG

-180 LKEDLLEIEIPPTL
+180 LKEDWLEIEIPPTL

-208 VEQSPLNSFSK
+208 VEQSPFNSFSK
-219 DLTSFGLW
+219 DLISFGLW
-227 FLGEKA
+227 FLEEKA
-233 NDLLHAYKSVISP
+233 NDLLHAYKSIISP

-267 SLKVLENAQGYEDLE
+267 LLKVLENPQGYEDLE

-289 GFIALHSNH
+289 SFIALHSNR

-307 TILDNVLGTIKKSNM
+307 TILDNAVSAL
-322 DNVLGTIE
+322 E
-330 KSNMECVIA
+330 KSNIECVIA

-350 IFISLNSFERKKK
+350 IFVSLNSFERKKK

-399 GSKRDFLEIAYL
+399 GSKRDFLEIAYW

-452 KVRTKL
+452 KVRAKL
-458 LEIAGKII
+458 LEIASKII

-546 FQSVLVVPTTLLAHQ
+546 FQSALVVPTTLLAHQ

-578 RLDRYASEKN
+578 RLDRYASGKN

-655 LNMAL
+655 LNMVL
-660 SQIKSISSLK
+660 SQIKGISSLK

-716 KVKTKLENLIPKLK
+716 KVKTKLEDLIPKLK

-736 QINANKSEEI
+736 QINANESEEI

-804 CYFLIEDQKSLNEQ
+804 CYFLIEDQKNLNEQ

-837 IAYHDLE
+837 VAYHDLE

-916 RLSLCENVDEVGQI
+916 RLSLCENTDEVGQI

-956 LANQLGILK
+956 LANQLGIIK

-973 TLTYSDEKK
+973 TITYSGEKK

-1007 SLKQR
+1007 SLKRR

>member
-38 KPNTKA
+38 KPNIKA

-78 LENKQEA
+78 LENKQEI

-127 GYEILDLVEVEG
+127 GYEIVDLVEVEG

-180 LKEDLLEIEIPPTL
+180 LKEDWLEIEIPPTL

-208 VEQSPLNSFSK
+208 VEQSPFNSFSK

-256 SLNELDCERFK
+256 SLNELDGERFK
-267 SLKVLENAQGYEDLE
+267 LLKVLENPQGYEDLE

-289 GFIALHSNH
+289 SFIALHSNR

-307 TILDNVLGTIKKSNM
+307 TMLDNAISAL
-322 DNVLGTIE
+322 E
-330 KSNMECVIA
+330 KNNIECVIA

-371 NELNPGEWVVHDDY
+371 NELNAGEWVVHDDY

-399 GSKRDFLEIAYL
+399 GSKRDFLEIAYF

-426 ARYVAQSDSVPVK
+426 ARYVAQSDSVPIK

-452 KVRTKL
+452 KVRAKL

-479 MDTHLAE
+479 METHLAE

-503 KAIAEISKDLSSK
+503 KAIAEISKDLSSH

-546 FQSVLVVPTTLLAHQ
+546 FQSALVVPTTLLAHQ

-660 SQIKSISSLK
+660 SQIKGISSLK

-695 YRELRRNGQIFYIH
+695 HRELRRNGQIFYIH

-716 KVKTKLENLIPKLK
+716 KVKTKLEDLIPKLK

-736 QINANKSEEI
+736 QINANESEEI

-916 RLSLCENVDEVGQI
+916 RLSLCENTDEVGQI

-956 LANQLGILK
+956 LANQLGIIK

-973 TLTYSDEKK
+973 TITYGDEKK
-982 ESLKAPSKDDNDI
+982 ESLRAPSKDDNDI
-995 LETLLKHLRAQI
+995 LETLLKHLRTQI
-1007 SLKQR
+1007 SLKRR

>member
-23 DFKESELAKEVISYF
+23 DLKESELAKEVISYF

-78 LENKQEA
+78 LENKQET

-159 LSFFDTECESI
+159 LSFFDMECESI

-180 LKEDLLEIEIPPTL
+180 LKEDLLEVEIPSTL
-194 FSLDEPSYKDLKTK
+194 FSLNEQSYKDLKTK

-233 NDLLHAYKSVISP
+233 NDLLRAYKSVISP

-256 SLNELDCERFK
+256 SLNELDGERFK
-267 SLKVLENAQGYEDLE
+267 FLKVLENPQGYEDLE

-289 GFIALHSNH
+289 SFIALHSNR

-307 TILDNVLGTIKKSNM
+307 TILDNAISTL
-322 DNVLGTIE
+322 E
-330 KSNMECVIA
+330 KSHIECVIA

-371 NELNPGEWVVHDDY
+371 NELNAGEWVVHDDY

-426 ARYVAQSDSVPVK
+426 ARYVAQSDSVPTK

-452 KVRTKL
+452 KVKTKL
-458 LEIAGKII
+458 LEIASKII

-546 FQSVLVVPTTLLAHQ
+546 FQSALVVPTTLLAHQ

-588 KLLKAVEL
+588 KLLKAVGL

-660 SQIKSISSLK
+660 SQIKGISSLK
-670 TPPTDRKPSRT
+670 IPPTDRKPSRT

-695 YRELRRNGQIFYIH
+695 HRELRRNGQIFYIH

-716 KVKTKLENLIPKLK
+716 KVKTKLEYLIPKLK

-736 QINANKSEEI
+736 QINAHESEEI
-746 MLEFAK
+746 ILEFAK

-892 QLGVSAFLNP
+892 QLSVSAFLNP

-916 RLSLCENVDEVGQI
+916 RLSLCENIDEVGQI

-956 LANQLGILK
+956 LANQLGIIK

-973 TLTYSDEKK
+973 TITYSDEKK

-1007 SLKQR
+1007 SLKRH

>member
-23 DFKESELAKEVISYF
+23 DFKESKLAKEVISYF
-38 KPNTKA
+38 KPNIKA
-44 ILFPEFRAKKN
+44 VLFPDFRAKKN

-78 LENKQEA
+78 LENKQEV

-112 EKYNLKDLKD
+112 EKYNLKDLKN

-148 DIYAPNSKAYR
+148 DIYVPNSKAYR

-170 KEFDPTTQMS
+170 KELDPTTQMS

-256 SLNELDCERFK
+256 SLNELDYERFK
-267 SLKVLENAQGYEDLE
+267 FLKVLENPQGYEDLE

-307 TILDNVLGTIKKSNM
+307 TILDNVLGTI
-322 DNVLGTIE
+322 E
-330 KSNMECVIA
+330 KSSMECVIA

-452 KVRTKL
+452 KVKTKL
-458 LEIAGKII
+458 LEIASKII

-479 MDTHLAE
+479 MDVHLAE

-503 KAIAEISKDLSSK
+503 KAIAEISRDLSSK

-546 FQSVLVVPTTLLAHQ
+546 FQSALVVPTTLLAHQ

-596 GLIDVLVGTHAILG
+596 GLVDVLVGTHAILG

-660 SQIKSISSLK
+660 SQIKGISSLK

-695 YRELRRNGQIFYIH
+695 HRELRRNGQIFYIH

-736 QINANKSEEI
+736 QINAYESEEI

-956 LANQLGILK
+956 LANQLGIIK

-973 TLTYSDEKK
+973 TITYSDENK

-1007 SLKQR
+1007 SLK

>member
-159 LSFFDTECESI
+159 LSFFDAECESI

-256 SLNELDCERFK
+256 SLNELDGERFK

-282 IHAHALE
+282 IHVHALE
-289 GFIALHSNH
+289 GFIALHSHH

-307 TILDNVLGTIKKSNM
+307 TILDNAISAL
-322 DNVLGTIE
+322 E
-330 KSNMECVIA
+330 KSHIECVIA

-426 ARYVAQSDSVPVK
+426 ARYVAQSDSVPAK

-452 KVRTKL
+452 KVKTKL

-503 KAIAEISKDLSSK
+503 KAIAEISRDLSSK

-546 FQSVLVVPTTLLAHQ
+546 FQSALVVPTTLLAHQ
-561 HFETLRARFEN
+561 HFETLRVRFEN
-572 FGVKVA
+572 FGVRVA

-660 SQIKSISSLK
+660 SQIKGISSLK

-716 KVKTKLENLIPKLK
+716 KVKTKLEELIPKLK

-736 QINANKSEEI
+736 QINANESEEI

-939 KIDDLSAQFL
+939 KMDDLSAQFL

-956 LANQLGILK
+956 LANQLGIIK

-973 TLTYSDEKK
+973 TITYSDEKK

-1007 SLKQR
+1007 SLKRR

>member
-23 DFKESELAKEVISYF
+23 DFKESKLAKEVISYF

-78 LENKQEA
+78 LENKQET

-148 DIYAPNSKAYR
+148 DIYVPNSKAYR

-227 FLGEKA
+227 FLEEKA
-233 NDLLHAYKSVISP
+233 QDLLSVYKSVISP
-246 KALEEIQELA
+246 RALEEIQELA
-256 SLNELDCERFK
+256 GLNELNYERFK

-289 GFIALHSNH
+289 GFIALHSHH

-307 TILDNVLGTIKKSNM
+307 TILDNVLGTI
-322 DNVLGTIE
+322 E
-330 KSNMECVIA
+330 KSSIQCVIA

-479 MDTHLAE
+479 MDVHLAE

-503 KAIAEISKDLSSK
+503 KAIAEISKDLSSH

-532 EVAMHAIFCAFLNG
+532 EVAMHAIFCTFLNG
-546 FQSVLVVPTTLLAHQ
+546 FQSALVVPTTLLAHQ

-596 GLIDVLVGTHAILG
+596 GQVDVLVGTHAILG

-660 SQIKSISSLK
+660 SQIKGISSLK

-736 QINANKSEEI
+736 QINANESEEI

-916 RLSLCENVDEVGQI
+916 RLSLCENTDEVGQI

-956 LANQLGILK
+956 LANQLGIIK

-973 TLTYSDEKK
+973 TITYSDEKK
-982 ESLKAPSKDDNDI
+982 ESLKAQSKDDNDI

-1007 SLKQR
+1007 SLKRR

>member
-9 ALNKGFDYQILACK
+9 ALNKGFDYQILTCK

-78 LENKQEA
+78 LENKQET

-170 KEFDPTTQMS
+170 KELDPTTQMS

-194 FSLDEPSYKDLKTK
+194 FSLDESSYKDLKTK

-233 NDLLHAYKSVISP
+233 QDLLSVYKSIISP
-246 KALEEIQELA
+246 RALEEIQELA
-256 SLNELDCERFK
+256 SLNELNYERFK
-267 SLKVLENAQGYEDLE
+267 FLKVLENAQGYEDLE

-289 GFIALHSNH
+289 GFIALHSHH

-307 TILDNVLGTIKKSNM
+307 TILDNAISAL
-322 DNVLGTIE
+322 E
-330 KSNMECVIA
+330 KSNIECVIA

-452 KVRTKL
+452 KVRAKL

-503 KAIAEISKDLSSK
+503 KAIAEISRDLSSK

-546 FQSVLVVPTTLLAHQ
+546 FQSTLVVPTTLLAHQ
-561 HFETLRARFEN
+561 HFETLRARFKN

-578 RLDRYASEKN
+578 RLDRYIKTSEKN

-596 GLIDVLVGTHAILG
+596 GQIDALIGTHAILG
-610 AKFKNLGLVVVD
+610 AKFKNLGLMVVD

-660 SQIKSISSLK
+660 SQIKGISSLK

-804 CYFLIEDQKSLNEQ
+804 CYFLIEDQKNLNEQ

-916 RLSLCENVDEVGQI
+916 RLSLCENVDEAGQI

-939 KIDDLSAQFL
+939 KMDDLSAQFL

-956 LANQLGILK
+956 LANQLGIIK

-973 TLTYSDEKK
+973 TLTYNDKHK

-1007 SLKQR
+1007 SLKRR

>member
-23 DFKESELAKEVISYF
+23 DFKESKLAKEVISYF
-38 KPNTKA
+38 KPNIKA
-44 ILFPEFRAKKN
+44 VLFPEFRAKKN

-78 LENKQEA
+78 LENKQET

-159 LSFFDTECESI
+159 LSFFDAECESI

-180 LKEDLLEIEIPPTL
+180 FKEDLLEIEIPPTL

-246 KALEEIQELA
+246 KALGEIQELA
-256 SLNELDCERFK
+256 SLNELDGERFK

-289 GFIALHSNH
+289 GFIALHSHH

-307 TILDNVLGTIKKSNM
+307 TILDNAISAL
-322 DNVLGTIE
+322 E
-330 KSNMECVIA
+330 KSNIECVIA
-339 PFVLNFKTPDG
+339 PFVLNFKTPDE

-371 NELNPGEWVVHDDY
+371 NELNAGEWVVHDDY

-546 FQSVLVVPTTLLAHQ
+546 FQSTLVVPTTLLAHQ

-596 GLIDVLVGTHAILG
+596 GQVDALIGTHAILG

-660 SQIKSISSLK
+660 SQIKGISSLK
-670 TPPTDRKPSRT
+670 IPPTDRKPSRT

-736 QINANKSEEI
+736 QINANESEEI

-916 RLSLCENVDEVGQI
+916 RLSLCENTDEVGQI

-956 LANQLGILK
+956 LANQLGIIK

-973 TLTYSDEKK
+973 TLTYGDEKK

-1007 SLKQR
+1007 FLKRR

>member
-1 MIQSSLYR
+1 MIQSSLYG

-159 LSFFDTECESI
+159 LSFFDMECESI

-194 FSLDEPSYKDLKTK
+194 FSLNEQSYKDLKTK

-246 KALEEIQELA
+246 RALEEIQELT
-256 SLNELDCERFK
+256 SLNELDGERFK
-267 SLKVLENAQGYEDLE
+267 FLKVLETPQGYEDLE

-289 GFIALHSNH
+289 SFIALHSNR
-298 KITLLAPNK
+298 KITLLTPNK
-307 TILDNVLGTIKKSNM
+307 TILDNAISAL
-322 DNVLGTIE
+322 E
-330 KSNMECVIA
+330 KSHIECVIA

-371 NELNPGEWVVHDDY
+371 NELNAGEWVVHDDY

-399 GSKRDFLEIAYL
+399 GSKRDFLEIAYW

-426 ARYVAQSDSVPVK
+426 ARYVAQSDSVPTK

-452 KVRTKL
+452 KVKNKL

-546 FQSVLVVPTTLLAHQ
+546 FQSALVVPTTLLAHQ

-596 GLIDVLVGTHAILG
+596 GLIDVLVGTHAIFC

-660 SQIKSISSLK
+660 SQIKGISSLK
-670 TPPTDRKPSRT
+670 IPPTDRKPSRT

-695 YRELRRNGQIFYIH
+695 HRELRRNGQIFYIH

-716 KVKTKLENLIPKLK
+716 KVKTKLEDLIPKLK

-736 QINANKSEEI
+736 QISANESEEI

-752 GNYQVLL
+752 GSYQVLL

-892 QLGVSAFLNP
+892 QLSVSAFLNP

-916 RLSLCENVDEVGQI
+916 RLSLCENTDEVGQI

-956 LANQLGILK
+956 LANQLGIIK

-973 TLTYSDEKK
+973 TITYSDEKK

-995 LETLLKHLRAQI
+995 LETLLKHLCTQI
-1007 SLKQR
+1007 SLKRH

>member
-1 MIQSSLYR
+1 MIQSSLYK

-23 DFKESELAKEVISYF
+23 DFKESKLAKEVISYF
-38 KPNTKA
+38 KPNIKA

-78 LENKQEA
+78 LENKQEV

-148 DIYAPNSKAYR
+148 DIYIPNSKAYR
-159 LSFFDTECESI
+159 LSFFDAECESI
-170 KEFDPTTQMS
+170 KELDPTTQMS

-233 NDLLHAYKSVISP
+233 NDLLHTYKSIISP

-267 SLKVLENAQGYEDLE
+267 FLKVLENAQGYEDLE

-298 KITLLAPNK
+298 KITLLASNK
-307 TILDNVLGTIKKSNM
+307 TILDNAISALDAG
-322 DNVLGTIE
+322 
-330 KSNMECVIA
+330 NMECVIA
-339 PFVLNFKTPDG
+339 PFVLNFKTPDR

-371 NELNPGEWVVHDDY
+371 NELNAGEWVVHDDY

-452 KVRTKL
+452 KVRAKL

-503 KAIAEISKDLSSK
+503 KAIAEISRDLSSH

-546 FQSVLVVPTTLLAHQ
+546 FQSALVVPTTLLAHQ
-561 HFETLRARFEN
+561 HFETLRVRFEN

-578 RLDRYASEKN
+578 RLDRYIKTSEKS

-596 GLIDVLVGTHAILG
+596 GLVDALIGTHAILG
-610 AKFKNLGLVVVD
+610 AKFKNLGLMVVD

-660 SQIKSISSLK
+660 SQIKGISSLK

-695 YRELRRNGQIFYIH
+695 HRELRRNGQIFYIH

-736 QINANKSEEI
+736 QINANESEEI

-804 CYFLIEDQKSLNEQ
+804 CYFLIEDQKNLNEQ

-916 RLSLCENVDEVGQI
+916 RLSLCEDVDEVGQI

-939 KIDDLSAQFL
+939 KMDDLSAQFL

-973 TLTYSDEKK
+973 TITYNDEKK

-1007 SLKQR
+1007 SLKRR

>member
-38 KPNTKA
+38 KLNIKA
-44 ILFPEFRAKKN
+44 VLFPEFRAKKN

-65 LQLLGGLREFYQA
+65 LQLLGALREFYQA

-148 DIYAPNSKAYR
+148 DIYVPNSKAYR

-170 KEFDPTTQMS
+170 KELDPTTQMS

-194 FSLDEPSYKDLKTK
+194 FSLDESSYKDLKTK

-256 SLNELDCERFK
+256 SLNELDYERFK
-267 SLKVLENAQGYEDLE
+267 FLEVLENVQGYEDLE

-289 GFIALHSNH
+289 GFIALHSHH

-307 TILDNVLGTIKKSNM
+307 TILDNVLGTI
-322 DNVLGTIE
+322 E
-330 KSNMECVIA
+330 KSSMECVIA

-392 LVQHSVL
+392 LIQHSVL

-426 ARYVAQSDSVPVK
+426 ARYVAQSDSVPAK

-458 LEIAGKII
+458 LEIASKII

-479 MDTHLAE
+479 MDVHLAE

-503 KAIAEISKDLSSK
+503 KAIAEISKDLSSH

-546 FQSVLVVPTTLLAHQ
+546 FQSALVVPTTLLAHQ

-596 GLIDVLVGTHAILG
+596 GLVDALIGTHAILG

-660 SQIKSISSLK
+660 SQIKGISSLK

-695 YRELRRNGQIFYIH
+695 HRELRRNGQIFYIH

-716 KVKTKLENLIPKLK
+716 KVKTKLEGLIPKLK

-736 QINANKSEEI
+736 QINANESEEI

-868 TRMLEDAIYELS
+868 THMLEDAIYELS

-956 LANQLGILK
+956 LANQLGIIK

-973 TLTYSDEKK
+973 TITYSDEKK

-1007 SLKQR
+1007 SLKRR